1 MSKIVVYI
9 STVASNLDIKKK
21 QQKVEM
27 ILESKFKQ
35 GGPVTLEYVDVAASE
50 ADKKKMR
57 DLSGNPKA
65 LPPQFF
71 NGDTY
76 CGDYDAFDEAVESDA
91 LLQFLRLA

>member
-1 MSKIVVYI
+1 
-9 STVASNLDIKKK
+9 
-21 QQKVEM
+21 M

-76 CGDYDAFDEAVESDA
+76 CGVSFVNNH
-91 LLQFLRLA
+91 